1 MPESVETAVP
11 ISTEKFAALH
21 ADYLS
26 QRFVLLL
33 PDDGVYDMTFR
44 LSGRHALRVYVNGAL
59 TGETGR
65 LGTTKQDTEVWENNI
80 TISAVP
86 KDGKMDIILQSAQF
100 YHVKRGASLAEL
112 TVGRQGAPTDPFA
125 ADRIKGLL
133 VVGGLIGAAI
143 SLLGIYFMLVRT
155 KATLYFALACIAMAL
170 RESIQS
176 QAWTYFPISDYIS
189 FMLEYLSMVL
199 LTVFLTLYL
208 WQYADNWLL
217 KITCLLSLAGSA
229 LYGACILFGD
239 SLYYTS
245 VLIVYQALLI
255 LFFGARHQTYP
266 LIALLLWALAC

>member
-1 MPESVETAVP
+1 MPGTTYYPSTYLMPESVETAVP

-65 LGTTKQDTEVWENNI
+65 LGTTKRDTEVWENNI

-143 SLLGIYFMLVRT
+143 SLLGIYFMLART

-170 RESIQS
+170 RESI
-176 QAWTYFPISDYIS
+176 
-189 FMLEYLSMVL
+189 
-199 LTVFLTLYL
+199 
-208 WQYADNWLL
+208 
-217 KITCLLSLAGSA
+217 
-229 LYGACILFGD
+229 
-239 SLYYTS
+239 
-245 VLIVYQALLI
+245 
-255 LFFGARHQTYP
+255 
-266 LIALLLWALAC
+266 